1 MVDGSEVREPTAR
14 SVVIA
19 GNWKMNHGPSATRRF
34 FAQFQPS
41 FDPDRIR
48 VVLFPPNVSLAEAG
62 GCLPHDSPITLGVQN
77 IHWEAAGAVTGEISA
92 EMALEVGAGLVL
104 VGHSERRQLFGETEA
119 ETALKIA
126 AARRAGLLPV
136 LCVGE
141 TLDERVGGRLR
152 EVIWGQLD
160 AGLGSETGSELVAG
174 PQGAPPIL
182 IAYEPVWA
190 IGTGQTATSSDAADA
205 HGLLRERLSHAL
217 GSETAETVPIL
228 YGGSVNP
235 DNASELM
242 RAPDVD
248 GVLVGGASLDP
259 GSFARIVAAAS

>member
-1 MVDGSEVREPTAR
+1 M
-14 SVVIA
+14 
-19 GNWKMNHGPSATRRF
+19 
-34 FAQFQPS
+34 
-41 FDPDRIR
+41 
-48 VVLFPPNVSLAEAG
+48 VLFPANVSLAEAAA
-62 GCLPHDSPITLGVQN
+62 CLPHDLPITLGAQN
-77 IHWEAAGAVTGEISA
+77 IHWAAAGAVTGEMSA
-92 EMALEVGAGLVL
+92 EMALEAGARLVL

-141 TLDERVGGRLR
+141 TLEEREAGHLR
-152 EVIWGQLD
+152 EVLWGQLD
-160 AGLGSETGSELVAG
+160 AMLGPETSSDWVAG
-174 PQGAPPIL
+174 PHGEPPIL

-190 IGTGQTATSSDAADA
+190 LGTARAATSSDAADA

-217 GSETAETVPIL
+217 GSKAAETVPIL

-235 DNASELM
+235 DNARELL